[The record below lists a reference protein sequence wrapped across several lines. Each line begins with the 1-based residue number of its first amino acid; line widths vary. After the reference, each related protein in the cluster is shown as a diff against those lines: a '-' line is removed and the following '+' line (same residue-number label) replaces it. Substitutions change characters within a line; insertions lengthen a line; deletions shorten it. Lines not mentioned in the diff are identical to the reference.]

1 LRPSVVA
8 IGGTGSNLTTA
19 PAPTSIYRS
28 AAGFRPSALA
38 QAAESSAAPPPVT
51 VRALLDSAT
60 LSLPDT
66 NEFTFR
72 RYKVR
77 FTADYIVR
85 PTVGYQRDNFGRGI
99 FGGTAIALSDIL
111 GNHSVVLAGSINGR
125 ISEAQ
130 FLGLY
135 VNQTHRLNWAGG
147 LSQDPLYFYGGSDWT
162 RAPDPRNAGDS
173 LDVFST
179 RIRRF
184 VIRDLFAESSYP
196 FSRFNRIELGMHAV
210 N

>member
-1 LRPSVVA
+1 SRMQWEERDTVGQAPRPPLVA
-8 IGGTGSNLTTA
+8 LGGTGGGSVSNLPALSA
-19 PAPTSIYRS
+19 PASIYRS
-28 AAGFRPSALA
+28 ATGFRPSALA

-72 RYKVR
+72 PYKVR

-85 PTVGYQRDNFGRGI
+85 PTVGYQRDNFGRGV

-111 GNHSVVLAGSINGR
+111 GNHSVVIAGSINGR

-130 FLGLY
+130 SLGLY
-135 VNQTHRLNWAGG
+135 VNQTHRLNWAAGF
-147 LSQDPLYFYGGSDWT
+147 SQDPLYFYGGSDWT
-162 RAPDPRNAGDS
+162 TVPNSQGTADS
-173 LDVFST
+173 LRIYTT
-179 RIRRF
+179 RIRS
-184 VIRDLFAESSYP
+184 L
-196 FSRFNRIELGMHAV
+196 
-210 N
+210 